1 MTCPSLTLESV
12 SYVLPDGSTLFS
24 DLSLHIDQRRTG
36 LVGRNGV
43 GKSVLGRLLAGQLAP
58 SAGRCRRTGS
68 VHYLPQHV
76 SALPGQ
82 RIADLAGV
90 APLLDALERIAGG
103 SVAPADFERVSEQW
117 TAHADFAAALE
128 QQGLGGHD
136 PQSPAAQLSGGEAM
150 QVALAG
156 AWLLQPDLLI
166 LDEPSNHLDGPQR
179 QRLMLQLQ
187 AWPGG
192 VLVIGHDRVLLDGMQ
207 RIVELSAQGLRSYGG
222 NYTAY
227 AQQRACER
235 RAAAELLAQ
244 RKHAQ
249 ASGAQAL
256 HAQHQHQQQRQARAA
271 RHAAQANQAPIL
283 LGAQKHRSQISA
295 GRLQQRQQAEQAR
308 LAEAVAQAAAQ
319 VEAGPAI
326 AVLAPA
332 RPAGASQRL
341 ATLRQV
347 ELADGRWGGRQLD
360 LLLHGQPRIG
370 LVGPNGS
377 GKSSL
382 LQLLAGRLSATSGHC
397 QVHVPVAYLDQDLGV
412 LDPARSAFAHLH
424 AAAPDAAA
432 HVQRLRLALL
442 GLDQARADLP
452 SGQLSGG
459 QRLKAALA
467 CALYR
472 AQPAQLL
479 LLDEPSN
486 HLDLASLEAIEA
498 LLRSY
503 RGALLV
509 ASHDAAFLQRLG
521 LQQRLDTAQP
531 QWRLA
536 PWRTVQ
542 GGVWPAGW

>member
-12 SYVLPDGSTLFS
+12 TYVLPDGSTLFS

-58 SAGRCRRTGS
+58 SAGRCLRSGS
-68 VHYLPQHV
+68 VHYLPQRV
-76 SALPGQ
+76 SAMPGQ

-90 APLLDALERIAGG
+90 ASVLDALERIERG
-103 SVAPADFERVSEQW
+103 SVAPADFELVGERW
-117 TAHADFAAALE
+117 TAHADFAAAL
-128 QQGLGGHD
+128 QQHGLDGRD
-136 PQSPAAQLSGGEAM
+136 PQSPAARLSGGEAM
-150 QVALAG
+150 RVALAG

-166 LDEPSNHLDGPQR
+166 LDEPSNHLDGLQR
-179 QRLMLQLQ
+179 ERLVTQLQ
-187 AWPGG
+187 TWPGG
-192 VLVIGHDRVLLDGMQ
+192 VLVISHDRMLLEGMQ
-207 RIVELSAQGLRSYGG
+207 RIVELSAQGVRSYGG
-222 NYTAY
+222 NYTDY
-227 AQQRACER
+227 AQQRAREQQ
-235 RAAAELLAQ
+235 AAAELLAQ
-244 RKHAQ
+244 RKQ
-249 ASGAQAL
+249 ARARGQQAL
-256 HAQHQHQQQRQARAA
+256 QAQLQRQQQRQARGA
-271 RHAAQANQAPIL
+271 RSAAQANQALIL
-283 LGAQKHRSQISA
+283 LGAQKQRSEASA
-295 GRLQQRQQAEQAR
+295 GRLQHRQQAEHAR
-308 LAEAVAQAAAQ
+308 LSAAVVQAAAQ
-319 VEAGPAI
+319 VDEPQAI

-332 RPAGASQRL
+332 RPAIASQRL
-341 ATLRQV
+341 ATLQQV
-347 ELADGRWGGRQLD
+347 ELGDGHWGGRRLD

-382 LQLLAGRLSATSGHC
+382 LQLLAGRLSPASGRC
-397 QVHVPVAYLDQDLGV
+397 QVHVPVAYLDQDLGM
-412 LDPARSAFAHLH
+412 LDPAHSAFAHLYG
-424 AAAPDAAA
+424 ADPDTAA

-452 SGQLSGG
+452 CSQLSGG

-472 AQPAQLL
+472 ARPAQLL

-486 HLDLASLEAIEA
+486 HLDLASVEAIGQ
-498 LLRSY
+498 LLRGY
-503 RGALLV
+503 TGALLV

-536 PWRTVQ
+536 PW
-542 GGVWPAGW
+542 